1 MRYTVTKEM
10 NGMRLDKAL
19 VLLLKKTSRSEIQK
33 RIALGLVDV
42 NGSQGKNNLRISES
56 DIIAVKKE
64 KKKASLPS
72 APAIVDVLYEDS
84 DVIVICK
91 PIGLVVH
98 PTLHHPKSTLADIL
112 CKKYPEIAK
121 VGDDPSRPG
130 IVHRLD
136 KDASGI
142 MLIARNQDSFDSL
155 KRQFKLH
162 EIEKEYYAIVYGEVK
177 PAEGTISLMLGRR
190 NSSPKIVASPIE
202 GRKAT
207 THYWQEKTS
216 GPCSLVR
223 IATETGR
230 THQIRAHLYAVGHPL
245 VGDSVYVGKKIK
257 KIPSQRLM
265 LHAYRIGF
273 KDREGLK
280 KTFTCALPHMFSEML
295 LAYSKKSTILPSVK
309 S

>member
-1 MRYTVTKEM
+1 MD
-10 NGMRLDKAL
+10 GMRLDKAL

-33 RIALGLVDV
+33 RITLGLVDV
-42 NGSQGKNNLRISES
+42 NGSRGKNNLRVYKG
-56 DIIAVKKE
+56 DTVVVKKE
-64 KKKASLPS
+64 KKKVSLPS
-72 APAIVDVLYEDS
+72 APVTVDVLYEDS

-98 PTLHHPKSTLADIL
+98 PTLHHPKGTLADIL

-121 VGDDPSRPG
+121 VGDDPARPG

-162 EIEKEYYAIVYGEVK
+162 EIEKEYYAIVYGNVK
-177 PAEGTISLMLGRR
+177 PTEGTISLMLGRR
-190 NSSPKIVASPIE
+190 NSSPKIIASASK

-207 THYWQEKTS
+207 THYWQEKTA
-216 GPCSLVR
+216 GPCSLMR
-223 IATETGR
+223 IETETGR

-245 VGDSVYVGKKIK
+245 VGDVVYVGKKIK
-257 KIPSQRLM
+257 KIPSGRLM

-273 KDREGLK
+273 KDRKGLRR
-280 KTFTCALPHMFSEML
+280 TFSCALPHVFSEML
-295 LAYSKKSTILPSVK
+295 LAYSKKSTILPSMK